1 MTGNDGALE
10 REQRERVVGEGV
22 DGGGEGSGGCAS
34 HSQQRYQHYHFN
46 QQSTTCVAMA
56 RQLTLFRQ
64 HLQGHNHEVVS
75 GGKGG
80 LGAEKNIFWGAKLVR
95 GGGGGWV

>member
-1 MTGNDGALE
+1 MTRNVGALE
-10 REQRERVVGEGV
+10 REQREREAREGVEGEG
-22 DGGGEGSGGCAS
+22 GGCAS
-34 HSQQRYQHYHFN
+34 HSQQRYRHYHFN

-56 RQLTLFRQ
+56 RQVTLFRQ

-80 LGAEKNIFWGAKLVR
+80 LGAEKNIFWGARLVR
-95 GGGGGWV
+95 GGGDGWA